1 MRASP
6 KCSRLTNWA
15 GRSNSVIYKPEK
27 QLPPAAPAYRAAG
40 GALYAFVQP
49 AILFRRN
56 PLPLHPVQFTD
67 DFNLLFVVQTN
78 VHIFLYDR
86 QSDGK
91 RYITPGKNAKPDVY
105 NPLKEVPNI
114 VLDALNVGMLMM
126 GRKPEAEVE
135 KAIMEFVT
143 RYGLL
148 GLMTALP
155 TTPSFMDYEAVYL
168 PKNHFIKEESM
179 VTDKYLSLFYPFDQ
193 LDLVKKGIESTW
205 NVSGDRTM
213 VALTMTFM
221 DEPMAK
227 NMSFQRE
234 YAEPYDWVAQQFK
247 DWAFTLS
254 TSILY
259 TSLPRLVYAAISEN
273 KKIPQSSSP
282 LQDELC
288 GIFCY
293 AEHEGDQSKRV
304 PELPPL
310 FHSILRS
317 HHFLKYRVQHH
328 MP

>member
-1 MRASP
+1 MM
-6 KCSRLTNWA
+6 KNLFEQSRSHWV
-15 GRSNSVIYKPEK
+15 R
-27 QLPPAAPAYRAAG
+27 
-40 GALYAFVQP
+40 
-49 AILFRRN
+49 
-56 PLPLHPVQFTD
+56 
-67 DFNLLFVVQTN
+67 
-78 VHIFLYDR
+78 YDHYELKTAE
-86 QSDGK
+86 DGK
-91 RYITPGKNAKPDVY
+91 RYITPGKSAKPDVY

-135 KAIMEFVT
+135 KAIMEFIT

-247 DWAFTLS
+247 DWAFKL
-254 TSILY
+254 IDFVKGHNHIAGLRY
-259 TSLPRLVYAAISEN
+259 GRPGLFLLGLRRCGLFGCGDRLGGLRGN
-273 KKIPQSSSP
+273 
-282 LQDELC
+282 
-288 GIFCY
+288 
-293 AEHEGDQSKRV
+293 
-304 PELPPL
+304 
-310 FHSILRS
+310 ILRRAS
-317 HHFLKYRVQHH
+317 IQFFIGHLRSSFSLKLHKFER
-328 MP
+328 